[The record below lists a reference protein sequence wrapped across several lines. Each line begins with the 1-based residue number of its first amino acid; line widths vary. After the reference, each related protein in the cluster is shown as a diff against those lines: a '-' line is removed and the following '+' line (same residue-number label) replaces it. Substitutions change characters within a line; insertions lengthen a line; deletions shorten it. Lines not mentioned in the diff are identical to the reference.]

1 MCLSSYAQASASR
14 AAKSNNKLCSQ
25 LSRCEIVA
33 SMELRHLE
41 YFVTVADER
50 SFTRA
55 AEQLHVVQSGVSS
68 GVKAL
73 EREMG
78 TALFERTSRRVS
90 LTSAGTA
97 LLPKARSALDAAR
110 DARDAVDAVRGGLGG
125 VLRIGALS
133 SLVSLV
139 DIPALLGRFHERHPA
154 VRIELIT
161 NAHGSAG
168 LLEQLLAAELD
179 VALVSLPDGVPPQ
192 IVEHVVISR
201 PLQLVVPTGH
211 HLEDRKAVR
220 LDQLADEPFIDCPE
234 GWGIRSV
241 VDHAFK
247 AAGVS
252 RTVSHEVTDIGLA
265 ADLVRHQLGVAILPE
280 FAAHNGAGLRT
291 IEICDVALRWPL
303 AVVTSDTRTVR
314 APAATLIQQLSERLR

>member
-1 MCLSSYAQASASR
+1 
-14 AAKSNNKLCSQ
+14 
-25 LSRCEIVA
+25 
-33 SMELRHLE
+33 MELRHLE
-41 YFVTVADER
+41 YFVAVADER

-55 AEQLHVVQSGVSS
+55 AEQLHVVQSGVSA

-78 TALFERTSRRVS
+78 TPLLERTSRRVS

-133 SLVSLV
+133 SLVSLI

-179 VALVSLPDGVPPQ
+179 VALVSLPDGAPPE

-211 HLEDRKAVR
+211 PLQDHKAVR
-220 LDQLADEPFIDCPE
+220 LDQLADQPFIDCPE

-241 VDHAFK
+241 VDHAFR
-247 AAGVS
+247 AAGVA
-252 RTVSHEVTDIGLA
+252 RTVSHQVTDIGLA

-280 FAAHNGAGLRT
+280 FAAHTGAGLRT

-303 AVVTSDTRTVR
+303 AVVTSDKR
-314 APAATLIQQLSERLR
+314 AVGTPAATLIQQLSERLR

>member
-1 MCLSSYAQASASR
+1 
-14 AAKSNNKLCSQ
+14 
-25 LSRCEIVA
+25 
-33 SMELRHLE
+33 MELRHLE
-41 YFVTVADER
+41 YFVAVADER

-55 AEQLHVVQSGVSS
+55 AEQLHVVQSGVSA

-78 TALFERTSRRVS
+78 TPLLERTSRRVS

-133 SLVSLV
+133 SLISLV

-179 VALVSLPDGVPPQ
+179 VALVSLPDGAPPE

-211 HLEDRKAVR
+211 PLQDHKAVR
-220 LDQLADEPFIDCPE
+220 LDQLADQPFIDCPE

-241 VDHAFK
+241 VDHAFR
-247 AAGVS
+247 AAGVA
-252 RTVSHEVTDIGLA
+252 RTVSHQVTDIGLA

-280 FAAHNGAGLRT
+280 FAAHTGAGLRT

-303 AVVTSDTRTVR
+303 AVVTSDKR
-314 APAATLIQQLSERLR
+314 AVGTPAATLIQQLSERLR

>member
-1 MCLSSYAQASASR
+1 
-14 AAKSNNKLCSQ
+14 
-25 LSRCEIVA
+25 
-33 SMELRHLE
+33 MELRHLE
-41 YFVTVADER
+41 YFVAVADER

-55 AEQLHVVQSGVSS
+55 AEQLHVVQSGVSA

-78 TALFERTSRRVS
+78 TPLLERTSRRVS

-133 SLVSLV
+133 SLISLV

-179 VALVSLPDGVPPQ
+179 IALVSLPDGAPPH

-211 HLEDRKAVR
+211 PLQDSKAVR
-220 LDQLADEPFIDCPE
+220 LDQLADQPFIDCPE

-241 VDHAFK
+241 VDHAFR
-247 AAGVS
+247 AAGVA
-252 RTVSHEVTDIGLA
+252 RTVSHQVTDIGLA

-280 FAAHNGAGLRT
+280 FAAHTGAGLRT

-303 AVVTSDTRTVR
+303 AVVTSDTRAVR

>member
-1 MCLSSYAQASASR
+1 
-14 AAKSNNKLCSQ
+14 
-25 LSRCEIVA
+25 
-33 SMELRHLE
+33 MELRHLE
-41 YFVTVADER
+41 YFVAVADER

-55 AEQLHVVQSGVSS
+55 AEQLHVVQSGVSA

-73 EREMG
+73 ELEMG
-78 TALFERTSRRVS
+78 TALLERTSRRVS

-133 SLVSLV
+133 SLISLV

-179 VALVSLPDGVPPQ
+179 VALVSLPDGAPPQ

-211 HLEDRKAVR
+211 PLQDHKAVR
-220 LDQLADEPFIDCPE
+220 LDQLADQPFIDCPE

-241 VDHAFK
+241 VDHAFR
-247 AAGVS
+247 AAGVA
-252 RTVSHEVTDIGLA
+252 RTVSHQVTDIGLA

-280 FAAHNGAGLRT
+280 LAAHTGAGLRT

-303 AVVTSDTRTVR
+303 AVVTTDTRAVR

>member
-1 MCLSSYAQASASR
+1 
-14 AAKSNNKLCSQ
+14 
-25 LSRCEIVA
+25 V
-33 SMELRHLE
+33 ELRHLE
-41 YFVTVADER
+41 YFVAVADER

-73 EREMG
+73 ERELG
-78 TALFERTSRRVS
+78 TTLLERTSRRVT

-97 LLPKARSALDAAR
+97 LLPKARSTLDAAR
-110 DARDAVDAVRGGLGG
+110 DARDAVDAVRGGLRG
-125 VLRIGALS
+125 VVRIGALS

-168 LLEQLLAAELD
+168 LVEQLLAAELD
-179 VALVSLPDGVPPQ
+179 IALVSLPDGAPPQ
-192 IVEHVVISR
+192 IVEHFAISR
-201 PLQLVVPTGH
+201 PLVLVVPTGH
-211 HLEDRKAVR
+211 PLPDRKAVR
-220 LDQLADEPFIDCPE
+220 LDQLSDQPFIDCPE
-234 GWGIRSV
+234 GWGIRAV
-241 VDHAFK
+241 VDHAFA
-247 AAGVS
+247 AAGIS
-252 RTVSHEVTDIGLA
+252 RTVSHQVTDIGLA

-291 IEICDVALRWPL
+291 IEICDPALRWPL
-303 AVVTSDTRTVR
+303 AIVTSGTRAIS
-314 APAATLIQQLSERLR
+314 APASTFIQQLTERLR

>member
-1 MCLSSYAQASASR
+1 
-14 AAKSNNKLCSQ
+14 
-25 LSRCEIVA
+25 V
-33 SMELRHLE
+33 ELRHLE
-41 YFVTVADER
+41 YFVAVADER

-73 EREMG
+73 ERELG
-78 TALFERTSRRVS
+78 TALLERTSRRVT

-97 LLPKARSALDAAR
+97 LLPKARSTLDAAR
-110 DARDAVDAVRGGLGG
+110 DARDAVDAVRGGLRG

-139 DIPALLGRFHERHPA
+139 DIPAVLGRFHDRHPA

-168 LLEQLLAAELD
+168 LVEQLLAAELD
-179 VALVSLPDGVPPQ
+179 LALVSLPDGAPPQ
-192 IVEHVVISR
+192 VVEHFVISR
-201 PLQLVVPTGH
+201 PLVLVVPTGH
-211 HLEDRKAVR
+211 PLPERKAVR
-220 LDQLADEPFIDCPE
+220 LDQLADQPFIDCPE
-234 GWGIRSV
+234 GWGIRTV
-241 VDHAFK
+241 VDRAFK
-247 AAGVS
+247 AAGVG
-252 RTVSHEVTDIGLA
+252 RTVSHQVTDIGLA

-291 IEICDVALRWPL
+291 IEICDAALRWPL
-303 AVVTSDTRTVR
+303 ALVTSGTRAVP
-314 APAATLIQQLSERLR
+314 APASTLIQQLIERLR